1 MSTRKKPNTM
11 SLTSVKEVAAVAA
24 IPAPDPEVRA
34 VAKRRQF
41 SAAYKLA
48 VLEEAERLS
57 EPGAIGALLRRE
69 GLYSSHLSVW
79 RRERESGALEALGRR
94 RGRKTKLSAEQKCVA
109 ALEAR
114 CARLQR
120 ELDQAHTIIDVQK
133 KLCTLLGLPTAASEE
148 NTGSES

>member
-11 SLTSVKEVAAVAA
+11 SSTSAKEVAAVAA
-24 IPAPDPEVRA
+24 SPAPDPEVRA

-48 VLEEAERLS
+48 VLEEVERLS

-94 RGRKTKLSAEQKCVA
+94 RGRKTKLSAEQKRVA